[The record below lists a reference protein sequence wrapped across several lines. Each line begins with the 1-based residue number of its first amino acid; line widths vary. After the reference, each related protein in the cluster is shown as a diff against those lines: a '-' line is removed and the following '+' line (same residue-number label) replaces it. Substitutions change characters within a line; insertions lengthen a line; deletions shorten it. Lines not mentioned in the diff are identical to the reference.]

1 MSSQTFFFFFYM
13 EITYKKSISKAKNA
27 RKICLNTESLDY
39 TDILKNKQKKVRTD
53 TPYIIAKLEF

>member
-1 MSSQTFFFFFYM
+1 M